1 MIMLT
6 PLKYCKAEDIFRFDG
21 MELPDGTHAITVSL
35 NDGKDPITYRV
46 ERDIVQELI
55 NLQVRINGATVKPPP
70 VILPPVKPTL

>member
-35 NDGKDPITYRV
+35 NDGKDQITYRV
-46 ERDIVQELI
+46 EGNLVQELV
-55 NLQVRINGATVKPPP
+55 NLQTRINSAIVKLPH
-70 VILPPVKPTL
+70 VILPPPTPVL